1 MGDADG
7 RTAASLAA
15 TKAPVAGV
23 DAVRGMLDCGRMEGL
38 KLRFPQHHHPEMPLG
53 AGVHAIGR
61 IGDTVGLVGDD
72 DAPSVRLFVDRRG
85 VWMTV
90 ADGAHGIHVN
100 GRPVKRMAMLRL
112 GDAIYLDGVEMLLV
126 SSRPVEALPEALR
139 HVPGEFQGDGR
150 VVVRGVGGRH
160 HGRSFTLESP
170 RLVGR
175 SEDAHIRIED
185 PDFADRHARIE
196 MIGSR
201 VVLRD
206 LGSGDGSVV
215 NGEPVRDALLSAGDQ
230 IVFDQHHRFVIE
242 APAAPGAAP
251 ARMQMD
257 EPVVEPSPPPRRNLH
272 LSWLLL
278 AALLLAAAIAALLLL
293 GGS

>member
-1 MGDADG
+1 
-7 RTAASLAA
+7 
-15 TKAPVAGV
+15 
-23 DAVRGMLDCGRMEGL
+23 
-38 KLRFPQHHHPEMPLG
+38 MPLG

-72 DAPSVRLFVDRRG
+72 EAPSVRLFVDRRG

-175 SEDAHIRIED
+175 SEDADIRIED
-185 PDFADRHARIE
+185 PDFAERHARIE

-215 NGEPVRDALLSAGDQ
+215 NGEPVRDAMLSPGDQ

-242 APAAPGAAP
+242 APAASGAAP
-251 ARMQMD
+251 TRAPAP
-257 EPVVEPSPPPRRNLH
+257 EALAEAPPRRNRH
-272 LSWLLL
+272 LPWLLL

>member
-1 MGDADG
+1 
-7 RTAASLAA
+7 
-15 TKAPVAGV
+15 
-23 DAVRGMLDCGRMEGL
+23 MLDCARMEGL

-72 DAPSVRLFVDRRG
+72 EAPSVRLFVDRRG

-90 ADGAHGIHVN
+90 ADGARGIHVN

-126 SSRPVEALPEALR
+126 SSKPVETLPDAMR
-139 HVPGEFQGDGR
+139 HVPGEFQGDCR

-175 SEDAHIRIED
+175 SEDAHIRIDD
-185 PDFADRHARIE
+185 PAFAERHARIE
-196 MIGSR
+196 MIGNR

-215 NGEPVRDALLSAGDQ
+215 NGMPVRDALLAPGDQ

-242 APAAPGAAP
+242 APAAQGATL
-251 ARMQMD
+251 ARSTV
-257 EPVVEPSPPPRRNLH
+257 VVEPTHEPAPPPRRDRN

-293 GGS
+293 GGH